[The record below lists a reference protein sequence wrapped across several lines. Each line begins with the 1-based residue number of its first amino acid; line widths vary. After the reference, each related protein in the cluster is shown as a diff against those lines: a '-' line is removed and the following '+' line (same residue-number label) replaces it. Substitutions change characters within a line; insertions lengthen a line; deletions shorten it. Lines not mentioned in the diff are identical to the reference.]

1 MKKEL
6 SGGCG
11 IAILSFLLMIVI
23 LGVIAVFSMRA
34 DGEAGEGFLGLMV
47 LIMILSPF
55 IYWGYRLLFKSLH
68 PDEPVRLTKKAIYY
82 GGGAL
87 LTLGGLMIWA
97 VMTNNRAAMEP
108 KPITEIAQE
117 PNEPKDSVVITEVME
132 GDPYQ
137 ELDELIGLE
146 SVKEEVHTLANFAK
160 IQQQRKA
167 QGLKVPKMS
176 YHLVFTGSPG
186 TGKTTVARIVAR
198 IYKDLGILKSGH
210 TVETDRSGLVAEYV
224 GQTATKTNAVIDSA
238 LNGVLF
244 IDEAYALVPENA
256 ANDYGQEAIS
266 TLLKR
271 MEDDRDKLVVIIAGY
286 PNEMQRFIDSNPG
299 LQSRFTRYINFPD
312 YNDQELFD
320 IFKLYLNKNQYS
332 LSDDAAELLKNNLK
346 YVVANKTKN
355 FGNARYVRNIFE
367 RAVEQQANRLSAK
380 RSISDDELSLLTKE
394 DIENAF
400 KQRNNNPNKHE

>member
-1 MKKEL
+1 MKREL

-11 IAILSFLLMIVI
+11 TAILGFSLLLIVFGI
-23 LGVIAVFSMRA
+23 VAVFDMRA
-34 DGEAGEGFLGLMV
+34 EGEAADGALGLLVFIAM
-47 LIMILSPF
+47 LSPF
-55 IYWGYRLLFKSLH
+55 IYWGYALLYKSYH
-68 PDEPVRLTKKAIYY
+68 PGEPVKLTKNVKRY

-87 LTLGGLMIWA
+87 LALIIFALWA
-97 VMTNNRAAMEP
+97 ALTGNHAEKTV
-108 KPITEIAQE
+108 KPITEITQE
-117 PNEPKDSVVITEVME
+117 PNSPTDSVVVTQVME

-146 SVKEEVHTLANFAK
+146 SVKEEVHTIANFAK

-176 YHLVFTGSPG
+176 FHLVFTGSPG

-224 GQTATKTNAVIDSA
+224 GQTAVKTNAVIDSA

-244 IDEAYALVPENA
+244 IDEAYALVPQNA
-256 ANDYGQEAIS
+256 NNDYGQEAIS

-286 PNEMQRFIDSNPG
+286 PDEMKRFIDSNPG

-312 YNDQELFD
+312 YTDQELFD
-320 IFKLYLNKNQYS
+320 IFELYLNKNQYTMT
-332 LSDDAAELLKNNLK
+332 DEAAALLKKNLN

-355 FGNARYVRNIFE
+355 FGNARYVRNLFE

-380 RSISDDELSLLTKE
+380 RSIGDDELSLLTRE

-400 KQRNNNPNKHE
+400 KTRK